1 LTPEELAKKK
11 KKKKESWSR
20 KTESQETKAARRER
34 KTRRRE
40 AERRANMGP
49 EGKAQEEEWMEL
61 LEMAKNHRR
70 GKKEE
75 VAEFYKGVD

>member
-1 LTPEELAKKK
+1 
-11 KKKKESWSR
+11 
-20 KTESQETKAARRER
+20 
-34 KTRRRE
+34 
-40 AERRANMGP
+40 MGP